1 MSDGTVCLADL
12 CDFVGVHV
20 DPCDG
25 KDGVYVGLEHVA
37 SGRFLPSEFGRP
49 SDVQS
54 AKYEFRPGDVLYG
67 KLRPYLDKAV
77 LAKDHGI
84 CTTEL
89 LVLRPKQGV
98 DPRFLIG
105 VVHSPDFVAHAI
117 EGTTPSQHPR
127 TSWAH
132 ISEFRLPA
140 FTSSETSS
148 IANVIWKVHHTL
160 LANEAAADRCSV
172 LKRATMQAVFAK
184 GLRDEQQQITEIG
197 RLPEGWAV
205 VPLGSLGR
213 VGNGSTPK
221 RTTLSYWQGGSIPW
235 LNSSRMYDREIVS
248 SDQCVTDLALR
259 ECHLPIVKPGAVLM
273 AITGQGKTLGHCAVL
288 HVAATVSQHVAYIQ
302 LDASVAVPSYV
313 RGYLETQYEALRKI
327 ASGGGSTKGALT
339 CAYLRSVPIP
349 LPKQDEQEEIAALLD
364 AIDRKLNACRS
375 KTAAIE
381 RLFKA
386 LLRDLFAGRMCVRD
400 LDPAAVS
407 AAAIPAEGAL

>member
-1 MSDGTVCLADL
+1 
-12 CDFVGVHV
+12 
-20 DPCDG
+20 
-25 KDGVYVGLEHVA
+25 
-37 SGRFLPSEFGRP
+37 
-49 SDVQS
+49 VQS
-54 AKYEFRPGDVLYG
+54 SKYEFRPGDVLYG

-77 LAKDHGI
+77 LATDHGI

-89 LVLRPKQGV
+89 LVLRRKQGV

-105 VVHSPDFVAHAI
+105 LVHSPDFVAHAI

-127 TSWAH
+127 TSWSH

-140 FTSSETSS
+140 FTPSEMSS
-148 IANVIWKVHHTL
+148 IATVIWKVHHAL
-160 LANEAAADRCSV
+160 LANEAALDRCSA
-172 LKRATMQAVFAK
+172 LKRATTQAVFAK
-184 GLRDEQQQITEIG
+184 GLRGEQQQITEIG
-197 RLPEGWAV
+197 RLPQGWAV

-221 RTTLSYWQGGSIPW
+221 RTTLSYWQGGSTPW
-235 LNSSRMYDREIVS
+235 LNSSRMYDREIMS

-288 HVAATVSQHVAYIQ
+288 HVPAAVSQHVAYIQ
-302 LDASVAVPSYV
+302 LNATVAVPSYV

-349 LPKQDEQEEIAALLD
+349 LPNQDEQEEIAALLD
-364 AIDRKLNACRS
+364 AIDRKVNACRR
-375 KTAAIE
+375 KAAAIE
-381 RLFKA
+381 GLFKA
-386 LLRDLFAGRMCVRD
+386 LMRDLYAGTMCASG
-400 LDPAAVS
+400 LYS
-407 AAAIPAEGAL
+407 AATAAAAAPAEGTL